1 MLVDR
6 DTADPCPVML
16 GPDASLRLL
25 VGLLVLSTM
34 VGCGSRAQT
43 SPRVTTCG
51 TPYTFSAPGRTA
63 IESGSCAGLI
73 SPTSLTIRRG
83 QRLSVEITHEQ
94 DGRLDFP
101 IPTPTTGAI
110 KILSRSGAS
119 VTYQTVSTGT
129 ERLVAHHTQ
138 FCAALDPRIGSCTA
152 LLVHVQP

>member
-1 MLVDR
+1 MH
-6 DTADPCPVML
+6 A
-16 GPDASLRLL
+16 LRLL
-25 VGLLVLSTM
+25 VGLLVLGT
-34 VGCGSRAQT
+34 VDGCGSSTQT

-51 TPYTFSAPGRTA
+51 TPYTFSAPGHAA

-83 QRLSVEITHEQ
+83 QALSVEITHEQ
-94 DGRLDFP
+94 NGRLDFP
-101 IPTPTTGAI
+101 IPRPTTGAI

-119 VTYQTVSTGT
+119 VTYQAVSTGT

-152 LLVHVQP
+152 LVVHIEP